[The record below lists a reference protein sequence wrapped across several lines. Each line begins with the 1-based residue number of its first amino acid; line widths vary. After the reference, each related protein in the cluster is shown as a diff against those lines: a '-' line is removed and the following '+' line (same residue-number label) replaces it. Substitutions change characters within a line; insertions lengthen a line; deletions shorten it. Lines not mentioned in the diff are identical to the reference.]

1 MQFII
6 TWQHWGHRQL
16 FLTGSCLKC
25 LSTTLE
31 ESVSFKPLSPS
42 SLISFSSSNVIF
54 DINHA
59 THSSKLWNVFCL
71 YWDSADKDETSV
83 AGWPL
88 LRENSSTEV
97 EQSCD
102 RFLMIFCFS
111 AETSWPTLSKPLSLD
126 ASHWKLFPSPQ
137 PLTCS
142 SICWS
147 SSASWS
153 AVSSAW
159 SSAKIDF
166 FPGWYFDLVQECSG
180 QWLLQIPLSHVSID
194 LKWYCMLW

>member
-16 FLTGSCLKC
+16 FLTGSCLKS

-31 ESVSFKPLSPS
+31 ESVSFKLLVLHS
-42 SLISFSSSNVIF
+42 SLTSFSSSIVIL
-54 DINHA
+54 DINQA
-59 THSSKLWNVFCL
+59 THSSKLWNVICL
-71 YWDSADKDETSV
+71 HWDSADKDETSV
-83 AGWPL
+83 AGWPFL
-88 LRENSSTEV
+88 QENSSTEV

-102 RFLMIFCFS
+102 GFLVIFCFS

-126 ASHWKLFPSPQ
+126 ASHWKLSPQ
-137 PLTCS
+137 TLTCS
-142 SICWS
+142 SISWS

-153 AVSSAW
+153 GVSLAW

-180 QWLLQIPLSHVSID
+180 Q
-194 LKWYCMLW
+194 